1 MASIKC
7 FGVLS
12 QEEVPNSVKA
22 IHRITEFL
30 WVMCAAN
37 KYSSANH
44 HEKKIKKTTD
54 QIKFATTHDH
64 PQPPKNQNL
73 TQLKGTV
80 NSLSS
85 AEKPIYNLLF
95 LVGCFI
101 WK

>member
-1 MASIKC
+1 MKVFHLVKKWKNFIILLLILIFIGIYVLASIKC

-44 HEKKIKKTTD
+44 HEKKNKKTTD
-54 QIKFATTHDH
+54 
-64 PQPPKNQNL
+64 
-73 TQLKGTV
+73 
-80 NSLSS
+80 S
-85 AEKPIYNLLF
+85 
-95 LVGCFI
+95 
-101 WK
+101 